1 MNTLRERILA
11 SAGLAPVAV
20 PCPEW
25 GEDVVVHIHPL
36 SGDDRDGLEEES
48 TELAAESESPSSPAQ
63 ARGRA
68 SRRAATR
75 SLAMRSR

>member
-25 GEDVVVHIHPL
+25 GEDVVVHGAIA
-36 SGDDRDGLEEES
+36 
-48 TELAAESESPSSPAQ
+48 LAKAT
-63 ARGRA
+63 
-68 SRRAATR
+68 SR
-75 SLAMRSR
+75 